1 MPYKKSP
8 MSKSS
13 CIKMYDKKGK
23 QSGLMMEGS
32 AMHMSMLHKESIGQE
47 KKNLMED
54 MPIDN
59 KASAMEMSPY
69 KMHNKEHLRQVGK
82 DMPLQMGHESP
93 AKQMDERS
101 GERDEF
107 GNIIPE
113 GFTSDAPEVTGTRI
127 LSDRNIATR
136 TSYHPKRPEELKAKQ
151 KAAKKRLADNEYSE
165 SEKQAFNKDLKKSGY
180 VWKQ

>member
-8 MSKSS
+8 MNKSS

-23 QSGLMMEGS
+23 PSGLMMEGS
-32 AMHMSMLHKESIGQE
+32 AMHMEAG
-47 KKNLMED
+47 
-54 MPIDN
+54 
-59 KASAMEMSPY
+59 
-69 KMHNKEHLRQVGK
+69 
-82 DMPLQMGHESP
+82 SP

-127 LSDRNIATR
+127 LSDRNIAER
-136 TSYHPKRPEELKAKQ
+136 TSYHPKRPEELKAAQ
-151 KAAKKRLADNEYSE
+151 RTARKRLADNEYSE
-165 SEKQAFNKDLKKSGY
+165 SEKQAFNKTLKQSGY
-180 VWKQ
+180 VWEQ

>member
-8 MSKSS
+8 MKKSS

-23 QSGLMMEGS
+23 PSGLMMEGS
-32 AMHMSMLHKESIGQE
+32 AMHMESAGQE
-47 KKNLMED
+47 KKDLMKD
-54 MPIDN
+54 MPID
-59 KASAMEMSPY
+59 KRA
-69 KMHNKEHLRQVGK
+69 G
-82 DMPLQMGHESP
+82 SP

-136 TSYHPKRPEELKAKQ
+136 TSKHPKRPEELKLAQ
-151 KAAKKRLADNEYSE
+151 RAAKKRLASDEYSE
-165 SEKQAFNKDLKKSGY
+165 SEKQAFNKALKQSGY
-180 VWKQ
+180 LYEQ

>member
-8 MSKSS
+8 MNKSS

-23 QSGLMMEGS
+23 PSGLMMEGS
-32 AMHMSMLHKESIGQE
+32 AMHMEAG
-47 KKNLMED
+47 
-54 MPIDN
+54 
-59 KASAMEMSPY
+59 
-69 KMHNKEHLRQVGK
+69 
-82 DMPLQMGHESP
+82 SP

-127 LSDRNIATR
+127 LSDRNIAER
-136 TSYHPKRPEELKAKQ
+136 TSYHPKRPEELKAAQ
-151 KAAKKRLADNEYSE
+151 RTARKRLADNEYSE
-165 SEKQAFNKDLKKSGY
+165 SEKQAFNKDLKQSGY

>member
-8 MSKSS
+8 MNKSS

-23 QSGLMMEGS
+23 PSGLMMEGS
-32 AMHMSMLHKESIGQE
+32 AMHVEAG
-47 KKNLMED
+47 
-54 MPIDN
+54 
-59 KASAMEMSPY
+59 
-69 KMHNKEHLRQVGK
+69 
-82 DMPLQMGHESP
+82 SP

-136 TSYHPKRPEELKAKQ
+136 TSKHPKRPEELKAKQ
-151 KAAKKRLADNEYSE
+151 KAAKERLASDEYSE
-165 SEKQAFNKDLKKSGY
+165 SERQAFNKELKQSGY
-180 VWKQ
+180 VYKQ

>member
-8 MSKSS
+8 MKKSS

-23 QSGLMMEGS
+23 PSGLMMEGS
-32 AMHMSMLHKESIGQE
+32 AMHMESAGQE
-47 KKNLMED
+47 KKDLMKD
-54 MPIDN
+54 MPID
-59 KASAMEMSPY
+59 KRA
-69 KMHNKEHLRQVGK
+69 G
-82 DMPLQMGHESP
+82 SP

-136 TSYHPKRPEELKAKQ
+136 TTRHPMRSEELKAKQ
-151 KAAKKRLADNEYSE
+151 KAAKKRIASNEYSE
-165 SEKQAFNKDLKKSGY
+165 SEKQAFNKALKQSGY
-180 VWKQ
+180 LYKQ

>member
-8 MSKSS
+8 MKKSS

-23 QSGLMMEGS
+23 PSGLMMEGS
-32 AMHMSMLHKESIGQE
+32 AMHMEAG
-47 KKNLMED
+47 
-54 MPIDN
+54 
-59 KASAMEMSPY
+59 
-69 KMHNKEHLRQVGK
+69 
-82 DMPLQMGHESP
+82 SP

-127 LSDRNIATR
+127 LSDRNIAER
-136 TSYHPKRPEELKAKQ
+136 TSYHPQRPEELKAAQ
-151 KAAKKRLADNEYSE
+151 RTARKRLADNEYSE
-165 SEKQAFNKDLKKSGY
+165 SEKQAFNKTLKQSGY
-180 VWKQ
+180 LWEQ

>member
-8 MSKSS
+8 MKKSS

-23 QSGLMMEGS
+23 PSGLMMEGS
-32 AMHMSMLHKESIGQE
+32 AMHMEAG
-47 KKNLMED
+47 
-54 MPIDN
+54 
-59 KASAMEMSPY
+59 
-69 KMHNKEHLRQVGK
+69 
-82 DMPLQMGHESP
+82 SP

-127 LSDRNIATR
+127 LSDRNIAER
-136 TSYHPKRPEELKAKQ
+136 TSYHPQRPEELKAAQ
-151 KAAKKRLADNEYSE
+151 RTARKRLADNEYSE
-165 SEKQAFNKDLKKSGY
+165 SEKQAFNKTLKQSGY
-180 VWKQ
+180 VWEQ

>member
-8 MSKSS
+8 TKKSS

-23 QSGLMMEGS
+23 PSGLLMEGS
-32 AMHMSMLHKESIGQE
+32 AMHMEAG
-47 KKNLMED
+47 
-54 MPIDN
+54 
-59 KASAMEMSPY
+59 
-69 KMHNKEHLRQVGK
+69 
-82 DMPLQMGHESP
+82 SP

-127 LSDRNIATR
+127 LSDRNIAIR
-136 TSYHPKRPEELKAKQ
+136 TSYHPKRPEELKSAQ
-151 KAAKKRLADNEYSE
+151 RTAKKRLADNEYSE
-165 SEKQAFNKDLKKSGY
+165 SEKQAFNKTLKQSGY
-180 VWKQ
+180 LWEQ

>member
-8 MSKSS
+8 MKKSS

-23 QSGLMMEGS
+23 PSGLMMEGS
-32 AMHMSMLHKESIGQE
+32 AMHMEAG
-47 KKNLMED
+47 
-54 MPIDN
+54 
-59 KASAMEMSPY
+59 
-69 KMHNKEHLRQVGK
+69 
-82 DMPLQMGHESP
+82 SP

-127 LSDRNIATR
+127 LSDRNIAER
-136 TSYHPKRPEELKAKQ
+136 TSYHPKRPEELKAAQ
-151 KAAKKRLADNEYSE
+151 RTARKRLADNEYSE
-165 SEKQAFNKDLKKSGY
+165 SEKQAFNKDLKQSGY
-180 VWKQ
+180 VWEQ

>member
-8 MSKSS
+8 MKKSS

-23 QSGLMMEGS
+23 PSGLMMEGS
-32 AMHMSMLHKESIGQE
+32 AMHMESAGQE
-47 KKNLMED
+47 KKDLMKD
-54 MPIDN
+54 MPID
-59 KASAMEMSPY
+59 KRA
-69 KMHNKEHLRQVGK
+69 G
-82 DMPLQMGHESP
+82 SP

-136 TSYHPKRPEELKAKQ
+136 TSKHPKRPEELKAAQ
-151 KAAKKRLADNEYSE
+151 NAAKKRLASDEYSE
-165 SEKQAFNKDLKKSGY
+165 SERQAFNKELKQSGY
-180 VWKQ
+180 VYKQ

>member
-13 CIKMYDKKGK
+13 CIKMYDEKGK
-23 QSGLMMEGS
+23 PSGLMMEGS
-32 AMHMSMLHKESIGQE
+32 AMHM
-47 KKNLMED
+47 D
-54 MPIDN
+54 
-59 KASAMEMSPY
+59 
-69 KMHNKEHLRQVGK
+69 
-82 DMPLQMGHESP
+82 HESP

-136 TSYHPKRPEELKAKQ
+136 TTRHPMRSEELKAKQ
-151 KAAKKRLADNEYSE
+151 KAAKKRIASDEYSE
-165 SEKQAFNKDLKKSGY
+165 SERQAFNKQLKQSGY
-180 VWKQ
+180 LYKQ

>member
-8 MSKSS
+8 MKKSS

-23 QSGLMMEGS
+23 PSGLMMEGS
-32 AMHMSMLHKESIGQE
+32 AMHMESAGQE
-47 KKNLMED
+47 KKDLMKD
-54 MPIDN
+54 MPID
-59 KASAMEMSPY
+59 KRA
-69 KMHNKEHLRQVGK
+69 G
-82 DMPLQMGHESP
+82 SP

-127 LSDRNIATR
+127 LSDRNIAIR
-136 TSYHPKRPEELKAKQ
+136 TSKHPKRPEELKAAQ
-151 KAAKKRLADNEYSE
+151 KAAKKRLASDEYSE
-165 SEKQAFNKDLKKSGY
+165 SERQAFNKQLKQSGY
-180 VWKQ
+180 VYKQ

>member
-8 MSKSS
+8 TKKSS

-23 QSGLMMEGS
+23 PSGLMMEGS
-32 AMHMSMLHKESIGQE
+32 AMHMEAG
-47 KKNLMED
+47 
-54 MPIDN
+54 
-59 KASAMEMSPY
+59 
-69 KMHNKEHLRQVGK
+69 
-82 DMPLQMGHESP
+82 SP

-127 LSDRNIATR
+127 LSDRNIAER
-136 TSYHPKRPEELKAKQ
+136 TSYHPRRPEELKAAQ
-151 KAAKKRLADNEYSE
+151 RAARKRLADNEYSE
-165 SEKQAFNKDLKKSGY
+165 SEKQAFNKTLKQSGY
-180 VWKQ
+180 VWGQ

>member
-8 MSKSS
+8 TKKSS

-23 QSGLMMEGS
+23 PSGLMMEGS
-32 AMHMSMLHKESIGQE
+32 AMHMEAG
-47 KKNLMED
+47 
-54 MPIDN
+54 
-59 KASAMEMSPY
+59 
-69 KMHNKEHLRQVGK
+69 
-82 DMPLQMGHESP
+82 SP

-127 LSDRNIATR
+127 LSDRNIAER
-136 TSYHPKRPEELKAKQ
+136 TSYHPQRPEELKAAQ
-151 KAAKKRLADNEYSE
+151 RTARKRLADNEYSE
-165 SEKQAFNKDLKKSGY
+165 SEKQAFNKTLKQSGY
-180 VWKQ
+180 LWEQ